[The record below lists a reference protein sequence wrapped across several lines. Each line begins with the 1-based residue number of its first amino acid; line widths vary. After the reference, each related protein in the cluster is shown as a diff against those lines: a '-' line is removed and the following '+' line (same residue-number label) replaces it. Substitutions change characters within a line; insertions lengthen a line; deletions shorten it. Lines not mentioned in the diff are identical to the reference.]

1 MASKTVSIRI
11 PSLNRFTKAMKSLFP
26 KLVKPRMKK
35 AMKESI
41 KAIEDATVPI
51 TPLDTGALRKSL
63 KTGQSI
69 TATKGVIG
77 TGLVYALV
85 QHEET
90 SFNHPKGGEAKY
102 LEKGVSKAEPKIQKA
117 FGVAL
122 DDTLKI
128 ISKFGD

>member
-11 PSLNRFTKAMKSLFP
+11 PSLNRFTNAMRSFP
-26 KLVKPRMKK
+26 KIVKPKMKK